1 MDLAPAV
8 PVGKF
13 RQSLGASERRMSY
26 RTNPDRILDSIDRAR
41 NRDAESARFQLDR
54 QAQGREL
61 DTHIPDLDATNP
73 ERVKRIFQAVER
85 AYMKAAQR
93 TELGRLAARFQS
105 VGDVHHH
112 HARGDVS
119 ISIQYLDHERSDE
132 VGMAPFEIRPYELT
146 EAKKETKTSRADV
159 NALKVLRKELRQ
171 GVLSAYQ
178 KLEPRIR
185 DAVRERADMGHLQVL
200 VTVDL
205 RPAE

>member
-1 MDLAPAV
+1 
-8 PVGKF
+8 
-13 RQSLGASERRMSY
+13 MSY
-26 RTNPDRILDSIDRAR
+26 RTNPDRILDNIDRAR

-54 QAQGREL
+54 QALGREL
-61 DTHIPDLDATNP
+61 DTDVPDGDATNP
-73 ERVKRIFQAVER
+73 ERVKRIFRVVER
-85 AYMKAAQR
+85 AYTKAAQR

-105 VGDVHHH
+105 VGDIHHH

-119 ISIQYLDHERSDE
+119 ISIQYLDHERQDD
-132 VGMAPFEIRPYELT
+132 VGMAPFEVRPYEVS

-171 GVLSAYQ
+171 GVLAAYQ
-178 KLEPRIR
+178 KVEPRIR
-185 DAVRERADMGHLQVL
+185 DALRERADIGHIQVQ

>member
-1 MDLAPAV
+1 
-8 PVGKF
+8 
-13 RQSLGASERRMSY
+13 MSY

-41 NRDAESARFQLDR
+41 NRDAESAHFSLDR

-61 DTHIPDLDATNP
+61 DTQVPDLDATNP
-73 ERVKRIFQAVER
+73 ERSKRIFRAVER
-85 AYMKAAQR
+85 AYTKAAQR
-93 TELGRLAARFQS
+93 AELGKLAARFQA

-119 ISIQYLDHERSDE
+119 ISIQYLDHERNDE
-132 VGMAPFEIRPYELT
+132 VGMSPFEIRPYELA

-185 DAVRERADMGHLQVL
+185 DAIRERADMGHLQVL

>member
-1 MDLAPAV
+1 
-8 PVGKF
+8 
-13 RQSLGASERRMSY
+13 MSY

-61 DTHIPDLDATNP
+61 DTQIPDLDATNP

-85 AYMKAAQR
+85 AYTKAAHR

-119 ISIQYLDHERSDE
+119 ISIQYLDHERNDE

-171 GVLSAYQ
+171 GVLSAYK

>member
-1 MDLAPAV
+1 
-8 PVGKF
+8 
-13 RQSLGASERRMSY
+13 MSY

-41 NRDAESARFQLDR
+41 NRDAESAHFQLDR

-61 DTHIPDLDATNP
+61 DTQIPDLDATNP
-73 ERVKRIFQAVER
+73 ERVKRIFKAVER
-85 AYMKAAQR
+85 AYTKAAQR
-93 TELGRLAARFQS
+93 AELGKLAARFQS

-119 ISIQYLDHERSDE
+119 ISIQYLDHERNDE

>member
-1 MDLAPAV
+1 
-8 PVGKF
+8 
-13 RQSLGASERRMSY
+13 MSY

-61 DTHIPDLDATNP
+61 DTQIPDPDATNP
-73 ERVKRIFQAVER
+73 ERGKRIFKAVER
-85 AYMKAAQR
+85 AYTKAAQR
-93 TELGRLAARFQS
+93 AELGKLAARFQS

-119 ISIQYLDHERSDE
+119 ISIQYLDHERNDE

-178 KLEPRIR
+178 KIEPRIR
-185 DAVRERADMGHLQVL
+185 DAIRERADMGHLQVL

>member
-1 MDLAPAV
+1 
-8 PVGKF
+8 
-13 RQSLGASERRMSY
+13 MSY

-41 NRDAESARFQLDR
+41 NRDAESARFNLDR

-61 DTHIPDLDATNP
+61 DTQIPDLDATNP
-73 ERVKRIFQAVER
+73 ERVKRVFAAVER
-85 AYMKAAQR
+85 AYTKAAQR
-93 TELGRLAARFQS
+93 AELGKLAARFQS

-119 ISIQYLDHERSDE
+119 ISIQYLDHERNDE

-159 NALKVLRKELRQ
+159 NALKGLRKELRQ

>member
-1 MDLAPAV
+1 
-8 PVGKF
+8 
-13 RQSLGASERRMSY
+13 MSY

-61 DTHIPDLDATNP
+61 DTQIPDLDATNP
-73 ERVKRIFQAVER
+73 ERGKRIFQAVER
-85 AYMKAAQR
+85 AYTKAAQR
-93 TELGRLAARFQS
+93 AELGKLAARFQS

-119 ISIQYLDHERSDE
+119 ISIQYLDHERNDE
-132 VGMAPFEIRPYELT
+132 VGMSPFEIRPYELT

-178 KLEPRIR
+178 KIEPRIR
-185 DAVRERADMGHLQVL
+185 DAIRERADMGHLQVL

>member
-1 MDLAPAV
+1 
-8 PVGKF
+8 
-13 RQSLGASERRMSY
+13 MSY

-41 NRDAESARFQLDR
+41 NRDAESARFSLDR

-61 DTHIPDLDATNP
+61 DTQVPDLDATNP
-73 ERVKRIFQAVER
+73 ERVKRIFKAVEL
-85 AYMKAAQR
+85 AYTKAAQR
-93 TELGRLAARFQS
+93 AELGKLAARFQS

-119 ISIQYLDHERSDE
+119 ISIQYLDHERNDE
-132 VGMAPFEIRPYELT
+132 VGMSPFESRPYELT